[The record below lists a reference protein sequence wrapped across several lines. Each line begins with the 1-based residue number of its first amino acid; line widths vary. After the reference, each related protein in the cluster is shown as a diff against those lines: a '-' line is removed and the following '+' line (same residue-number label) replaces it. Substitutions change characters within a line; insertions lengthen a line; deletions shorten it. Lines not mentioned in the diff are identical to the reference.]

1 MVYFS
6 SDFSRSGAYQHQHL
20 PTFPPA
26 RAFDLQT
33 LDITPVLYGCLT
45 QWKRRQNTRKLR
57 DIIRPCWCNT
67 GSWRPSTLT
76 RCIKR
81 QMAYV
86 WINFRIAAI
95 FWGELGVEEKEGK
108 LKFNLSEKTVTARIE
123 QIYDMDTRM
132 MYYVYS
138 YEYIRIHIHMHTF
151 ITAIYLL

>member
-1 MVYFS
+1 
-6 SDFSRSGAYQHQHL
+6 
-20 PTFPPA
+20 
-26 RAFDLQT
+26 
-33 LDITPVLYGCLT
+33 
-45 QWKRRQNTRKLR
+45 
-57 DIIRPCWCNT
+57 
-67 GSWRPSTLT
+67 
-76 RCIKR
+76 
-81 QMAYV
+81 MAYV